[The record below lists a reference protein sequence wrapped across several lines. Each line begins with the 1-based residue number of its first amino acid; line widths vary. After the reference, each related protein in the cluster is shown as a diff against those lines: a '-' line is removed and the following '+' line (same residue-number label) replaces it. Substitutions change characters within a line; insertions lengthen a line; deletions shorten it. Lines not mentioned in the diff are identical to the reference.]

1 MAVGHSK
8 VWESLLVAGGIVFA
22 FGIIWGAFLAAQKF
36 STYQGAIV
44 LIVIGIVLLVIS
56 ESILVAVRGEKKK

>member
-1 MAVGHSK
+1 MAVQHSK

-36 STYQGAIV
+36 KAAQGAIILV
-44 LIVIGIVLLVIS
+44 VIGIVLLVIS
-56 ESILVAVRGEKKK
+56 ESVLITVKGKK